1 MDPDFYCI
9 LVYIRHS
16 PIFIVI
22 PTERCTVRASV
33 KMKSN
38 RNMYVKVEIVQKFM
52 PGYILL
58 TQLVVTEQKLLLIFG
73 VQTQLCKKTDGNII
87 KTI

>member
-1 MDPDFYCI
+1 
-9 LVYIRHS
+9 
-16 PIFIVI
+16 
-22 PTERCTVRASV
+22 
-33 KMKSN
+33 MKSN